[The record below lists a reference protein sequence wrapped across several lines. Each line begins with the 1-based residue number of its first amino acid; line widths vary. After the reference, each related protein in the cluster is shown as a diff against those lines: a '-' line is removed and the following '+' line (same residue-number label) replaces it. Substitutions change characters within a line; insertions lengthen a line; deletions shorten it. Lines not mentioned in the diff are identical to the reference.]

1 MAKLIIDSDHSV
13 AGFVS
18 RHMSIA
24 NVRGQ
29 FNKIKGTI
37 NFEPD
42 DLANS
47 SVEVIIDVKSIT
59 TGIKN
64 RDEHLLSPDF
74 LDADKYPEI
83 IFRSTKVE
91 GAGARSV
98 KVSGDLT
105 IHGITR
111 PVTMDVGYS
120 GPVKSPFGGET
131 TFGFASA
138 ITINRFDFGV
148 KWDVPMEDGSLIV
161 GKDIQITL
169 DIEADQSNE

>member
-1 MAKLIIDSDHSV
+1 MAKWIIDSDHSV
-13 AGFVS
+13 AAFSS
-18 RHMSIA
+18 RHMTIA

-29 FNKIKGTI
+29 FNKIAGTI
-37 NFEPD
+37 DFEPGN
-42 DLANS
+42 LSNA
-47 SVEVIIDVKSIT
+47 SVEVVIDVKSIT
-59 TGIKN
+59 TGIRK

-83 IFRSTKVE
+83 IFRSTRIEGSGDRRFKVE
-91 GAGARSV
+91 
-98 KVSGDLT
+98 GDLT

-111 PVTMDVGYS
+111 PVTLDVEYS

-131 TFGFASA
+131 AIGFAAA

-169 DIEADQSNE
+169 DGEADLSNK